1 MKQHYQTLGLE
12 EGASQEEIKAAYNS
26 LSKELNPANN
36 DNQEFFIE
44 EYEKVQTAYKALS
57 NTSILGIEKTVKGLK
72 KTQPESNDK
81 EPSIAGNTPGP
92 KAKKAPLK
100 ENKPA
105 RKGTSI
111 IQWIFIVL
119 GGILFGSLFSFL
131 MSVYYFNETIE
142 SFIKRDFKVLAE
154 GITVSGSNYLI
165 SDVFGNFL
173 IGFFI
178 FLFVV
183 ILVKK
188 IKKPKILLRWLNY
201 ISNRKKNISLIIIV
215 IPILKVILHY
225 IFTYPENT
233 FGEHF
238 ETIFKEDLHLFFVS
252 TIIVL
257 YITWFFNDKIK
268 AR

>member
-81 EPSIAGNTPGP
+81 EPSIPGNTPGP
-92 KAKKAPLK
+92 KAKKTPLK

-105 RKGTSI
+105 RKRTSI

-131 MSVYYFNETIE
+131 ISVYLFNDDTID
-142 SFIKRDFKVLAE
+142 SFIKNGL
-154 GITVSGSNYLI
+154 N
-165 SDVFGNFL
+165 FGNIPQHIILNFL
-173 IGFFI
+173 IGFSI
-178 FLFVV
+178 FFFVV

-188 IKKPKILLRWLNY
+188 IIQRWLNY
-201 ISNRKKNISLIIIV
+201 VSNRKKNISLIIIV

>member
-1 MKQHYQTLGLE
+1 MKNHYKTLGIE
-12 EGASQEEIKAAYNS
+12 EGASQEDIKEAYNR

-111 IQWIFIVL
+111 IHWIFIIL

-131 MSVYYFNETIE
+131 ISVYLFNDDTID
-142 SFIKRDFKVLAE
+142 SFIKNGL
-154 GITVSGSNYLI
+154 N
-165 SDVFGNFL
+165 FGNIPQHIILNFL
-173 IGFFI
+173 IGFSI
-178 FLFVV
+178 FFFVV
-183 ILVKK
+183 ILVK
-188 IKKPKILLRWLNY
+188 KILLRWLNY

>member
-1 MKQHYQTLGLE
+1 MKQHYKTLGLE
-12 EGASQEEIKAAYNS
+12 EGASQEDIKEAYNR

-111 IQWIFIVL
+111 IHWIFIIL

-131 MSVYYFNETIE
+131 ISVYLFNDDTID
-142 SFIKRDFKVLAE
+142 SFIKNGL
-154 GITVSGSNYLI
+154 N
-165 SDVFGNFL
+165 FGNIPQHIILNFL
-173 IGFFI
+173 IGFSI
-178 FLFVV
+178 FFFVV

-188 IKKPKILLRWLNY
+188 IIQRWLNY
-201 ISNRKKNISLIIIV
+201 VSNRKKNISLIIIV

-252 TIIVL
+252 TVIVL

-268 AR
+268 PR